1 MEQMDINYESKVP
14 LYYQLREEIKK
25 KILNGTYKENDLIPS
40 ERELG
45 EQFSLSSTTV
55 RRALNDLVQEKLLER
70 KAGKGTFVRMSK
82 VKRDLRKVLGF
93 TANMQ
98 EMGLSPSTRV
108 LSKKI
113 VSANAFARQR
123 LGLEKGAMVVKIN
136 RLRLANDVPMMLET
150 RYIRTDLCPGI
161 EKLDLSTSLWK
172 VFQNIYS
179 HKPYRH
185 TQNVTIAKFSGPQ
198 AALFGLEGGAQA
210 FLINGVT
217 YIKDGQPIE
226 CEESLY
232 RSDKYD
238 LAFEAFLE
246 E

>member
-14 LYYQLREEIKK
+14 LYYQLKEEIKK
-25 KILNGTYKENDLIPS
+25 KILNGIYKENDLIPS

-70 KAGKGTFVRMSK
+70 KAGKGTFVRTSK

-123 LGLEKGAMVVKIN
+123 LGLEKGATVVKIN

-161 EKLDLSTSLWK
+161 EKLDLSSSLWK
-172 VFQNIYS
+172 VFENVYS

-198 AALFGLEGGAQA
+198 AALFGLEGGALA

-217 YIKDGQPIE
+217 YVKDGLPIE

>member
-1 MEQMDINYESKVP
+1 
-14 LYYQLREEIKK
+14 
-25 KILNGTYKENDLIPS
+25 
-40 ERELG
+40 
-45 EQFSLSSTTV
+45 
-55 RRALNDLVQEKLLER
+55 
-70 KAGKGTFVRMSK
+70 MSK

-98 EMGLSPSTRV
+98 EMGLAPSTRV

-113 VSANAFARQR
+113 IPANVFARQK
-123 LGLEKGAMVVKIN
+123 LGIDKGASVLKLN
-136 RLRLANDVPMMLET
+136 RLRMANDMPMMLET

-161 EKLDLSTSLWK
+161 EKHDLSSSLWK
-172 VFQNIYS
+172 VFENIYG
-179 HKPYRH
+179 HKPNRH
-185 TQNVTIAKFSGPQ
+185 AQNVTIARFSGSQ
-198 AALFGLEGGAQA
+198 AAMFGLEAGALA

-217 YIKDGQPIE
+217 YVEEGMPIE

>member
-1 MEQMDINYESKVP
+1 MEPMDINYESKVP
-14 LYYQLREEIKK
+14 LYYQLKEEIKK
-25 KILNGTYKENDLIPS
+25 KILNGIYKENDLIPS

-45 EQFSLSSTTV
+45 EQFNLSSTTV
-55 RRALNDLVQEKLLER
+55 RRALNDLVQERLLER

-98 EMGLSPSTRV
+98 EMGLAPSTRV

-113 VSANAFARQR
+113 IPANVFARQK
-123 LGLEKGAMVVKIN
+123 LGIDKGASVLKLN
-136 RLRLANDVPMMLET
+136 RLRMANDMPMMLET

-161 EKLDLSTSLWK
+161 EKHDLSSSLWK
-172 VFQNIYS
+172 VFENIYG
-179 HKPYRH
+179 HKPNRH
-185 TQNVTIAKFSGPQ
+185 AQNVTIARFSGSQ
-198 AALFGLEGGAQA
+198 AAMFGLEAGALA

-217 YIKDGQPIE
+217 YVEEGMPIE

>member
-14 LYYQLREEIKK
+14 LYYQLKEEIKK

-55 RRALNDLVQEKLLER
+55 RRALNDLVQERLLER

-98 EMGLSPSTRV
+98 EMGLSPSTKV

-113 VSANAFARQR
+113 MSANAFARQR
-123 LGLEKGAMVVKIN
+123 LGVEKGAMVVKIN

-161 EKLDLSTSLWK
+161 EKLDLSSSLWK
-172 VFQNIYS
+172 VFENIYS

-198 AALFGLEGGAQA
+198 AALFGLEGGALA

>member
-1 MEQMDINYESKVP
+1 
-14 LYYQLREEIKK
+14 
-25 KILNGTYKENDLIPS
+25 
-40 ERELG
+40 
-45 EQFSLSSTTV
+45 
-55 RRALNDLVQEKLLER
+55 
-70 KAGKGTFVRMSK
+70 MSK

-150 RYIRTDLCPGI
+150 RYIKTDLCPGI
-161 EKLDLSTSLWK
+161 EKLDLSSSLWK
-172 VFQNIYS
+172 VFENVYN

-185 TQNVTIAKFSGPQ
+185 TQNVTIARFSGPQ
-198 AALFGLEGGAQA
+198 AALFGLEGGALA